1 MDQYVLVADDEP
13 GVVKLASKVLER
25 RGYKVLS
32 ASRGDEAFKLFKA
45 HCADIV
51 FAIVDFSMPAIDG
64 AQLIELI
71 HQSKPELKVLLTS
84 GMEHSFFPS
93 EVITNPMI
101 HFLQKPFRLTDLI
114 NEVEE
119 LLSFQA
125 SSPKKNFNNLVV
137 RSIS

>member
-13 GVVKLASKVLER
+13 GVIKLASKVLER

-32 ASRGDEAFKLFKA
+32 AARGDEALKLFKVN
-45 HCADIV
+45 CSDIV
-51 FAIVDFSMPAIDG
+51 LAIIDFSMPALDG

-84 GMEHSFFPS
+84 GMDYTFFPS
-93 EVITNPMI
+93 DFIANPLI
-101 HFLQKPFRLTDLI
+101 NFLQKPFRLTHLI

-119 LLSFQA
+119 LLAFQA

>member
-1 MDQYVLVADDEP
+1 MVQYVLVADDEP

-25 RGYKVLS
+25 RGYQVLS
-32 ASRGDEAFKLFKA
+32 AGRGDEALKLFKA
-45 HCADIV
+45 HRADIML
-51 FAIVDFSMPAIDG
+51 AIVDFSMPAIDG

-71 HQSKPELKVLLTS
+71 HQCKPELKVLLTS

-114 NEVEE
+114 NEVEG